1 MVTPYFIFL
10 KKCLDWMTSLD
21 IFWHTALRT
30 ERDKLRP
37 QRGSDWPG
45 LLSKP
50 AADPEIGLGSDTQ
63 FIHLLYTLVEGPL

>member
-1 MVTPYFIFL
+1 MLTPCFIFL

-37 QRGSDWPG
+37 
-45 LLSKP
+45 
-50 AADPEIGLGSDTQ
+50 T
-63 FIHLLYTLVEGPL
+63 EGK